1 MSTLSVSLDCF
12 ALTGEKWQETSAR
25 AAALLVL
32 PVIWQQST
40 FEETMSANRDIFVPC
55 KWADPPDGVL
65 SQVFASAHSA
75 ASLHASQSAPLGA
88 KHSPVK
94 VLQESGEIG

>member
-1 MSTLSVSLDCF
+1 MNFESRLDCF